1 MGVPCGYTGR
11 MLRVDLT
18 SRKCRVEELDNEKLK
33 KWVGGVG
40 LGAKVLYD
48 EVPSGVEWSDPENR
62 LIWTTGPLAGSGVFG
77 AGTFNVVTKGPMTNL
92 VGSSQAN
99 GFFGAYLKFSGF
111 DGVIFQGR
119 SSRLVYV
126 LINDGTAEIRDARH
140 LAGKDAWEVE
150 DLLREELGV
159 KERDVSI
166 YTIGPAGENG
176 IFYSTI
182 IGDRGHVAA
191 HNGVGAVMGSKRLKA
206 VVAYDGELNFGIHDP
221 ETLKTKSRE
230 LFEFSKTAGP
240 IYKWGT
246 GGAFSMLYGIGA
258 LPVKNLTT
266 NIYPEHEKMNGPYMR
281 THFEIRSKPCFR
293 CALAHVK
300 EVTVTEGPYKGFV
313 GEEPEYE
320 CLAAW
325 GPQIGNTDLGAV
337 VMLTREADR
346 LGMDCNEASWSV
358 GWAMECFEKGIFDIK
373 ATGRLALTWG
383 NVEAVR
389 ELLNRISRREGYLG
403 GLLAEGVMKAARKVG
418 GEAADRAVHTLKGV
432 TPRSHDHRGR
442 WAEFFDTCLS
452 NTSTIESTAGSIQ
465 PEMVDLPPLTDPFSH
480 EQVSTLNARFN
491 GIRQFDDC
499 LGTCRFAS
507 PHPKLVLECFNA
519 VTGWDWKINDA
530 FAVGRRVVN
539 LLRVFNFRHGMKV
552 EHERPSPRYGS
563 VPVDGPAQGKDI
575 MEKWQWMVENYYTL
589 MGWDAKTGKP
599 LPETL
604 EKLDLRE
611 LIKDL

>member
-1 MGVPCGYTGR
+1 ME
-11 MLRVDLT
+11 D
-18 SRKCRVEELDNEKLK
+18 LDNAVLK

-48 EVPSGVEWSDPENR
+48 EVPPGLEWSDPENR

-92 VGSSQAN
+92 AGSSQAN

-111 DGVIFQGR
+111 DGIIFQG
-119 SSRLVYV
+119 SSPRLVYV
-126 LINDGTAEIRDARH
+126 LIRDGKAELRDARH

-150 DLLREELGV
+150 DSLREELGV

-166 YTIGPAGENG
+166 YAIGPAGENG

-206 VVAYDGELNFGIHDP
+206 VVACDGELNFAIHDP
-221 ETLKTKSRE
+221 ETLKTKSKA

-246 GGAFSMLYGIGA
+246 GGAFSMLYGMGA

-320 CLAAW
+320 C
-325 GPQIGNTDLGAV
+325 
-337 VMLTREADR
+337 
-346 LGMDCNEASWSV
+346 S
-358 GWAMECFEKGIFDIK
+358 
-373 ATGRLALTWG
+373 
-383 NVEAVR
+383 
-389 ELLNRISRREGYLG
+389 G
-403 GLLAEGVMKAARKVG
+403 GLG
-418 GEAADRAVHTLKGV
+418 AADRQH
-432 TPRSHDHRGR
+432 RSRGGR
-442 WAEFFDTCLS
+442 H
-452 NTSTIESTAGSIQ
+452 
-465 PEMVDLPPLTDPFSH
+465 VDPGGR
-480 EQVSTLNARFN
+480 QAR
-491 GIRQFDDC
+491 
-499 LGTCRFAS
+499 
-507 PHPKLVLECFNA
+507 
-519 VTGWDWKINDA
+519 
-530 FAVGRRVVN
+530 
-539 LLRVFNFRHGMKV
+539 
-552 EHERPSPRYGS
+552 
-563 VPVDGPAQGKDI
+563 DGLQ
-575 MEKWQWMVENYYTL
+575 
-589 MGWDAKTGKP
+589 
-599 LPETL
+599 
-604 EKLDLRE
+604 
-611 LIKDL
+611 